1 MRTSTRFN
9 LQFLRL
15 FKKKDTAESFILI
28 FFSPQKLVR
37 LFILKEVKPSLDRKM
52 IKFTHL
58 VTCSRHYDILA
69 KSRRRMTTAITFSRK
84 RTLAHALTILRGN
97 LVLLVVL
104 FLESTALSYSTKA
117 FSGSP
122 DWYNL
127 PWLSCVGRE
136 I

>member
-69 KSRRRMTTAITFSRK
+69 KSRCRMTTAITFSRCPVLGGRYNALGFTCSLFEQEK
-84 RTLAHALTILRGN
+84 NNKTERNLRPLAGT
-97 LVLLVVL
+97 
-104 FLESTALSYSTKA
+104 
-117 FSGSP
+117 
-122 DWYNL
+122 
-127 PWLSCVGRE
+127 CE
-136 I
+136 IH